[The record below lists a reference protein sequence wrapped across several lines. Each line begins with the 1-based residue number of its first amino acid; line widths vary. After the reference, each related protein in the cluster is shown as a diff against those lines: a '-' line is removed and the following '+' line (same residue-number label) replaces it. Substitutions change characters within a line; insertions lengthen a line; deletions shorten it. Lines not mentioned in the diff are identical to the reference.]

1 MVPQTP
7 REGNDAARAASDRRT
22 GTLPTAD
29 REELGVSVVPGVT
42 FRTVDEAQP
51 GSKLAEIYASRAAA
65 YAEWYLQQGD
75 EARPSVAEGADA
87 LRTHMPE
94 LMSAYEAMVAAVGGD
109 DPLSARLFTMWRP
122 PGAAIACSQAVL
134 RAGERGPRLVRNYD
148 YPAELMDAVILR
160 SSLGERQVIGV
171 TDVVWGLCDGM
182 NDRGLVVSL
191 TFGGRASMGEGFG
204 VPIVVRYLLEICDTV
219 TEAREALARIPV
231 AHTHNLTIADVEGDV
246 VTAYLNPDRP
256 PSFRRLP
263 IAVNHQWAI
272 ESWDPVLAESTLQRE
287 WWLLRLLDD
296 PDVDHERFL
305 GAFLVPP
312 LYSLAHD
319 VGRGTVYTAAYDP
332 QEGDITYAWPTLRL
346 PLRFEGFT
354 DGTHEVVFP
363 PSPVAG

>member
-1 MVPQTP
+1 M
-7 REGNDAARAASDRRT
+7 S
-22 GTLPTAD
+22 L
-29 REELGVSVVPGVT
+29 GVT
-42 FRTVDEAQP
+42 FRTVDEARP
-51 GSKLAEIYASRAAA
+51 GPKLAAIYAARSAA
-65 YAEWYLQQGD
+65 YTTWYLQEGD
-75 EARPSVAEGADA
+75 EARPSAAEGVEA

-94 LMSAYEAMVAAVGGD
+94 LVPAYEQMVQEVGDG
-109 DPLSARLFTMWRP
+109 DPLAARMFTMWRP

-134 RAGERGPRLVRNYD
+134 LEGDRGPRLVRNYD

-160 SSLGERQVIGV
+160 SGFGERQVIGV
-171 TDVVWGLCDGM
+171 TDAVWGLCDGM

-204 VPIVVRYLLEICDTV
+204 VPIVVRYLLETCDSV
-219 TEAREALARIPV
+219 ADARAVLGRIPI
-231 AHTHNLTIADVEGDV
+231 AHTHNLTIVDAAGHV

-263 IAVNHQWAI
+263 IAVNHQWFV

-332 QEGDITYAWPTLRL
+332 TEGDVTYAWPTSQL
-346 PLRFEGFT
+346 PLRFDSFA
-354 DGTHEVVFP
+354 DATHEVVFP
-363 PSPVAG
+363 PSPSPVLG